1 MILPEEFS
9 IEDNR
14 VCFYVDNI
22 GILGLIRNDIVGGYI
37 INGFVF
43 NIYENQAFIVEGI
56 CIRSTIP
63 KREIDAVVF
72 TDTQYKNMY
81 NAIKELINDTDHIV
95 KNLDGG
101 YAGHYSKINLFP
113 SNVLG
118 KVTIDVRIDGHFGH
132 EKPINQPRVHE
143 FDRIVFDIVMNKYDI
158 TPHPKW
164 MTLEEYKQQEMQM
177 INLFP
182 TSL

>member
-1 MILPEEFS
+1 MILQEEFS
-9 IEDNR
+9 VEDNR

-22 GILGLIRNDIVGGYI
+22 GILGLITDDIVGNYI

-63 KREIDAVVF
+63 KKEIDAAVF
-72 TDTQYKNMY
+72 SNEQYKNMY
-81 NAIKELINDTDHIV
+81 KAIKELINDTDHII
-95 KNLDGG
+95 KNLNGG

-113 SNVLG
+113 SKVLG
-118 KVTIDVRIDGHFGH
+118 KVTIDVRINGHFGR

-143 FDRIVFDIVMNKYDI
+143 FDKIVFDIVMNKYDI
-158 TPHPKW
+158 TPQPKW
-164 MTLEEYKQQEMQM
+164 TTLEEYKQQEMQM
-177 INLFP
+177 RNLFP
-182 TSL
+182 TLL